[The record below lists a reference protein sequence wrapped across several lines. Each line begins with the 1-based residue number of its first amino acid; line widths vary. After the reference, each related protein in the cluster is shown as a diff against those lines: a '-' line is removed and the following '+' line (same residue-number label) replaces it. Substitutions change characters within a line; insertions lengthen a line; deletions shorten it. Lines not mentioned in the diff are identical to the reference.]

1 MYNFTVLSNTFE
13 FKNVYNER
21 SEKIERMVTTYNP
34 KLITSMN
41 KYEFVNEDHKDVMQA
56 FKRKN
61 AIVLGD

>member
-1 MYNFTVLSNTFE
+1 MLSNTFE